1 MSNSASNS
9 QSGITSTKQV
19 ETSAHIDWISVTYP
33 HAAIRENGTR
43 GVLADDYNDG
53 FKVVRGTM
61 GYLQAR
67 QYKSGAIMQWHDKH
81 PSMGVHVTYTA
92 QALRYASENF
102 GLDQVEILEA
112 LSQYGRVSRC
122 DLCVDV
128 LHAEIDIEALY
139 KQAKSGVIKSRAKQM
154 SYIEQAKSGNEKG
167 ARTFYIGSMTKRKKL
182 LRVYDKG
189 AQLNLDHYLT
199 RFELETHGLPA
210 QSAVKG
216 ITENAEKSAQAIRD
230 MIAGY
235 ADFSDSLVGQYLTSN
250 NPIKLSHPKYQ
261 KSDTAKWLIEVV
273 AKTLAK
279 EAHRDYNMLSEF
291 MQSFTYHYEQLT
303 ASERYENE

>member
-1 MSNSASNS
+1 MSNVVNNL
-9 QSGITSTKQV
+9 QSGITSTKQA

-43 GVLADDYNDG
+43 GVLADDYNAG
-53 FKVVRGTM
+53 FQTVRGTM
-61 GYLQAR
+61 GYSQAR
-67 QYKSGAIMQWHDKH
+67 QYKSGAIMQWHDAH

-102 GLDQVEILEA
+102 GLDQVEILEV
-112 LSQYGRVSRC
+112 LTQYGRASRC

-139 KQAKSGVIKSRAKQM
+139 KQAKSGVVKSRAKQM

-210 QSAVKG
+210 QTAVKG
-216 ITENAEKSAQAIRD
+216 IIANAETSAQAIRD

-235 ADFSDSLVGQYLTSN
+235 ADFSESIAGQYLTSS
-250 NPIKLSHPKYQ
+250 NPIKLSHPQYKRGQ
-261 KSDTAKWLIEVV
+261 TANWLVDVV
-273 AKTLAK
+273 AKTLAREVYFDIELFDAFFDK
-279 EAHRDYNMLSEF
+279 F
-291 MQSFTYHYEQLT
+291 KYELNQLI